1 MQHNWLMIIIC
12 CALPPLAPAANLPS
26 AVAHWQQA
34 PRERVFEGTVE
45 AVNKATVAAQTH
57 GRIARLP
64 YDVNDFVPKG
74 AVIVQFTDR
83 EQRDAVQKARALL
96 AEARARRTEAEA
108 TFGRIERL
116 RATGAASQNEL
127 DRALGNRNAMRARA
141 RAAES
146 ALAEAKKQL
155 DYTVV
160 KAPYAGIVTARQV
173 EVGETVAPGQ
183 ALMTGLSLDR
193 LRVRVDLPKTVVDA
207 ASSCAT
213 PFCWSI
219 SFSWK
224 SDAALRWN
232 RPCAVRRA
240 HAPDR
245 S

>member
-96 AEARARRTEAEA
+96 AE
-108 TFGRIERL
+108 
-116 RATGAASQNEL
+116 
-127 DRALGNRNAMRARA
+127 ARA